1 MASLNRAEVIG
12 NLGKDPEVRRTQD
25 GTPVASIS
33 VATNEQ
39 WKDKNTGQDREEV
52 EWHRVVLWN
61 RLAEIAEQYL
71 RQGNQVFI
79 AGKLKTRK
87 WTDKSGVERY
97 STEIVARELVMLGS
111 REGGGNRAPHPAE
124 QYAPPE
130 PAQQTQPAQQQAAD
144 EDDLPF

>member
-1 MASLNRAEVIG
+1 MASLNRAEIIG
-12 NLGKDPEVRRTQD
+12 NLGKDPEIRRTQD

-33 VATNEQ
+33 IATNEK

-97 STEIVARELVMLGS
+97 TTEIVARELMMLGS
-111 REGGGNRAPHPAE
+111 REGGSNRSPHPAD
-124 QYAPPE
+124 QHAPAE
-130 PAQQTQPAQQQAAD
+130 PVRQQKPAPRAD
-144 EDDLPF
+144 DDDPDLPF